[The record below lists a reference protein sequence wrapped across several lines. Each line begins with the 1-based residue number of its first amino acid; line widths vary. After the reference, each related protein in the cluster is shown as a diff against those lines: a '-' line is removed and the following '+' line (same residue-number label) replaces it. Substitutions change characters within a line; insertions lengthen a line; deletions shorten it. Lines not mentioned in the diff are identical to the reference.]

1 MVILFEP
8 IGILHDV
15 HPPDGAFSAYVARPA
30 AASAP
35 AIVVLHEVFGVNAD
49 LRETC
54 HELADKGYIAIC
66 PDLFWHQEPGVDLPH
81 WTEAEWR
88 KGLALYSAYD
98 FDAGVSGRRRARWM
112 AHRARSAS
120 WAFVSED

>member
-1 MVILFEP
+1 
-8 IGILHDV
+8 
-15 HPPDGAFSAYVARPA
+15 
-30 AASAP
+30 
-35 AIVVLHEVFGVNAD
+35 VVLHEVFGVNAD

-98 FDAGVSGRRRARWM
+98 FDAGVSDVADTVAAARTLDG
-112 AHRARSAS
+112 ASRSAS
-120 WAFVSED
+120 WAFASED